1 MRFMTVQHA
10 ACNVQYAAWGVCRSY
25 FKGIR
30 SMLDAVQQSL
40 NMLINVPPLPCFPA
54 RPFLQPSDASITR
67 RWGMRCM
74 RYVDFARDGPSP
86 GAGVARDGPGRVGY
100 ITLQSNGGDSSSFL
114 CSPVASRH
122 HGCRWHSLAPI
133 PYY

>member
-40 NMLINVPPLPCFPA
+40 NMLINVPPLTS
-54 RPFLQPSDASITR
+54 FLL
-67 RWGMRCM
+67 
-74 RYVDFARDGPSP
+74 GPSR
-86 GAGVARDGPGRVGY
+86 ASVRCVC
-100 ITLQSNGGDSSSFL
+100 NSSE
-114 CSPVASRH
+114 A
-122 HGCRWHSLAPI
+122 
-133 PYY
+133 